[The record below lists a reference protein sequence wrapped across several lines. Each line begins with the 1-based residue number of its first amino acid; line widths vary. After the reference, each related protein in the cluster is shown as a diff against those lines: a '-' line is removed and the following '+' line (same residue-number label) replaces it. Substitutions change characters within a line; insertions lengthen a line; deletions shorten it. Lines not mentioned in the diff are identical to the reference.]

1 MTAQGLEVLVVDDNG
16 MNRKV
21 FSMLLKKM
29 GSNVDEA
36 GGGME
41 CLELV
46 RQKKYDLIFMDH
58 LMPVMDGIETLN
70 RMRDLELSLN
80 METPVVALTANDL
93 RNGKD
98 FYLDAGFNAYLE
110 KPVLPKNLELLMS
123 EL

>member
-1 MTAQGLEVLVVDDNG
+1 MTAQGLDVLVVDDNG

-36 GGGME
+36 GGGIE

-46 RQKKYDLIFMDH
+46 RKKKYDLIFMDH

-70 RMRDLELSLN
+70 RMKDLELSLN
-80 METPVVALTANDL
+80 METPVIALTANDL
-93 RNGKD
+93 RNGRD
-98 FYLDAGFNAYLE
+98 FYLNAGFDSYLE
-110 KPVLPKNLELLMS
+110 KPVLPKNLEALMS

>member
-1 MTAQGLEVLVVDDNG
+1 MIAQGLEVLVVDDNG

>member
-1 MTAQGLEVLVVDDNG
+1 MTAEGLEVLVVDDNG

>member
-21 FSMLLKKM
+21 FSMLLRKM

-80 METPVVALTANDL
+80 LETPVIALTANDL
-93 RNGKD
+93 RNGKK
-98 FYLDAGFNAYLE
+98 FYLDAGFDAYLE
-110 KPVLPKNLELLMS
+110 KPVLPKNLEALMN

>member
-1 MTAQGLEVLVVDDNG
+1 MTAQGLEILVVDDNS

-21 FSMLLKKM
+21 FSVLLKKM
-29 GSNVDEA
+29 GNNVDEA

-70 RMRDLELSLN
+70 RMQDLELSLN
-80 METPVVALTANDL
+80 TDTPVVALTANDL
-93 RNGKD
+93 RNNKE
-98 FYLDAGFNAYLE
+98 FYLNVGFDAFLQ
-110 KPVLPKNLELLMS
+110 KPVLPQSLEALIN

>member
-36 GGGME
+36 GGGIE

-80 METPVVALTANDL
+80 TETPVVALTANDL

-98 FYLDAGFNAYLE
+98 FYLEAGFDAYLE

>member
-21 FSMLLKKM
+21 FSMVLKKM

-46 RQKKYDLIFMDH
+46 CRKKYDLIFMDH

-70 RMRDLELSLN
+70 RMQDLELSLN
-80 METPVVALTANDL
+80 TDTPVVALTANDL
-93 RNGKD
+93 RNNKE
-98 FYLDAGFNAYLE
+98 FYLNAGFNAFLQ
-110 KPVLPKNLELLMS
+110 KPVLPQNLEALIN

>member
-1 MTAQGLEVLVVDDNG
+1 
-16 MNRKV
+16 
-21 FSMLLKKM
+21 
-29 GSNVDEA
+29 
-36 GGGME
+36 
-41 CLELV
+41 
-46 RQKKYDLIFMDH
+46 
-58 LMPVMDGIETLN
+58 MPVMDGIETLN

>member
-1 MTAQGLEVLVVDDNG
+1 M
-16 MNRKV
+16 
-21 FSMLLKKM
+21 
-29 GSNVDEA
+29 
-36 GGGME
+36 
-41 CLELV
+41 V

>member
-21 FSMLLKKM
+21 FSMVLKKM

-46 RQKKYDLIFMDH
+46 CRKKYDLIFMDH

-70 RMRDLELSLN
+70 RMQDLELSLN
-80 METPVVALTANDL
+80 TDTPVVALTANDL
-93 RNGKD
+93 YNNKE
-98 FYLDAGFNAYLE
+98 FYLNAGFDAFLQ
-110 KPVLPKNLELLMS
+110 KPVLPQKLETLIS

>member
-36 GGGME
+36 GGGIE

-80 METPVVALTANDL
+80 LETPVVVLTANDL

-98 FYLDAGFNAYLE
+98 FYLDAGFDAYLE

>member
-36 GGGME
+36 GGGIE

-46 RQKKYDLIFMDH
+46 RKKKYDLIFMDH

-70 RMRDLELSLN
+70 RMKDLELSLN
-80 METPVVALTANDL
+80 METPVIALTANDL
-93 RNGKD
+93 RNGRD
-98 FYLDAGFNAYLE
+98 FYLNAGFDSYLE
-110 KPVLPKNLELLMS
+110 KPVLPKNLEALMS